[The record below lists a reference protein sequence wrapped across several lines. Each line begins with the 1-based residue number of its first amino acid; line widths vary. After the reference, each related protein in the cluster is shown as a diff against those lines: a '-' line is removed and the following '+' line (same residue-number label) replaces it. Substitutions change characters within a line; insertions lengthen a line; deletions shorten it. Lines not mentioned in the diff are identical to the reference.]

1 MARRS
6 SIADF
11 GSKVKTLAFG
21 DKRKGAKKST
31 GEEGNP
37 WQGFG
42 TSKCKSSRSNTKF
55 NVNIAVICRNAKI
68 WQLRHSSKISEPEKR
83 RKYRNIPF
91 AELSGR
97 RTAEELKL
105 M

>member
-21 DKRKGAKKST
+21 DKRKGTKKST
-31 GEEGNP
+31 GDLVNP

-42 TSKCKSSRSNTKF
+42 TSINKSNRSNTKF
-55 NVNIAVICRNAKI
+55 NVNFAVIARAQNAV
-68 WQLRHSSKISEPEKR
+68 R
-83 RKYRNIPF
+83 
-91 AELSGR
+91 LSG
-97 RTAEELKL
+97 
-105 M
+105 